1 MPKSSKTTWLN
12 LRDLDVFGTP
22 ITGVGVEEGV
32 KSLPMLETLH
42 LAECRQLT
50 NKGLLEIL
58 RISRSKAFDTCD
70 VNILLSKLEHYGFCG
85 TSNLWFNKFLNGRK
99 QFTLI
104 RGVDSS
110 LKEISCGEP

>member
-50 NKGLLEIL
+50 NKGLQEIL
-58 RISRSKAFDTCD
+58 RISRS
-70 VNILLSKLEHYGFCG
+70 
-85 TSNLWFNKFLNGRK
+85 NLRYLNV
-99 QFTLI
+99 FITPI
-104 RGVDSS
+104 TGVGV
-110 LKEISCGEP
+110 EE

>member
-22 ITGVGVEEGV
+22 ITGVGVEEEV

-50 NKGLLEIL
+50 NKGLQEIL
-58 RISRSKAFDTCD
+58 RISRS
-70 VNILLSKLEHYGFCG
+70 
-85 TSNLWFNKFLNGRK
+85 NLRYLNV
-99 QFTLI
+99 FITPI
-104 RGVDSS
+104 TGVGV
-110 LKEISCGEP
+110 EE